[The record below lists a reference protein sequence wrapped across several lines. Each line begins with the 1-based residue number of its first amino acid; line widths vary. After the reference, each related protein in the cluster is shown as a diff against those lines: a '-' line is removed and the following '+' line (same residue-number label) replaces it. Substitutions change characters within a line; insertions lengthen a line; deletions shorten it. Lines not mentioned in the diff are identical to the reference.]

1 MNQAADLSQ
10 RLAEA
15 LFTGT
20 GIPHTCEDPKFI
32 ETHISWL
39 VLIGD
44 YVYKIKK
51 PLDLGFVDATT
62 LSSRKHFCEEELRLN
77 SRTAAN
83 IYLEVTAICG
93 SETEP
98 KLVKSGSET
107 SEPFEYAVKMRR
119 FPQPSILRNMAEK
132 DLLDKPIITALCTT
146 ISEFHKRLSA
156 TPHKYYGTPEQVH
169 APVMEN
175 FDSLNQLLKDSHKKL
190 LEQISDWTE
199 LEYRRI
205 GPGLKQRHKAG
216 FVRECHGD
224 LHLGNLLYIDGKCQA
239 FDCVE
244 FSQDLLWIDTAS
256 DIAFTI
262 MDLETH
268 GLHSLAHQFLNEYL
282 EITGDYALL
291 AVLPYYLVYRAM
303 VRAKIAAIR
312 AAQSDLDFTECD
324 HYLDRAAA
332 YSLEKNRGLILMCGL
347 SGSGKTTVANEI
359 ANITSF
365 IRIRSDVERKR
376 LFGIGLLQSSN
387 KSDINIYSPEA
398 NEKTLRSLIDLTRLI
413 LETGYG
419 VVVDSTMTHSKWRD
433 AFTLFAESIPVKWKI
448 VQCVTDD
455 ETARRRLGKRDQDA
469 SEATFT
475 HYLSQKDSFSPF
487 KSAEIKNLV
496 ILSNQDHEPV
506 QQTADRLA
514 KEFLITK

>member
-1 MNQAADLSQ
+1 MIQAGDLSL

-15 LFTGT
+15 LLTGT
-20 GIPHTCEDPKFI
+20 GIPHTCEDPELI

-39 VLIGD
+39 VLLGD

-51 PLDLGFVDATT
+51 PLNLGFVDATS

-77 SRTAAN
+77 SRTAAD

-98 KLVKSGSET
+98 LVVTAGSET
-107 SEPFEYAVKMRR
+107 TEPFEYAVKMSR
-119 FPQPSILRNMAEK
+119 FPQSSILRNIAEK
-132 DLLDKPIITALCTT
+132 GLLTRLIVTALGTT
-146 ISEFHKRLSA
+146 VSEFHNSLST
-156 TPHKYYGTPEQVH
+156 TPHENFGTPEQVH
-169 APVMEN
+169 APVLEN
-175 FDSLNQLLKDSHKKL
+175 FDSLSHRLSDNHKKIL
-190 LEQISDWTE
+190 KQLSDWTE
-199 LEYRRI
+199 SEYRRI
-205 GPGLKQRHKAG
+205 HSELDRRHRAG

-224 LHLGNLLYIDGKCQA
+224 LHLGNLLYRHGKCQA

-268 GLHSLAHQFLNEYL
+268 GLHNFAHQFLNEYL
-282 EITGDYALL
+282 EMTGDYALL
-291 AVLPYYLVYRAM
+291 TVLPYYLVYRAM

-332 YSLEKNRGLILMCGL
+332 YSQNKNRGLILMCGL

-359 ANITSF
+359 ANSTSF
-365 IRIRSDVERKR
+365 IRIRSDIERKR
-376 LFGIGLLQSSN
+376 LFGVGLLESSDGN
-387 KSDINIYSPEA
+387 DINIYSPEA
-398 NEKTLRSLIDLTRLI
+398 NKKTLDILIDLARQI
-413 LETGYG
+413 LESGHG
-419 VVVDSTMTHSKWRD
+419 VVVDSTMIHSEWRD
-433 AFTLFAESIPVKWKI
+433 AFTLFADSIPLKWKI

-475 HYLSQKDSFSPF
+475 HYLNQKDSFSPF
-487 KSAEIKNLV
+487 TKAETNNLV
-496 ILSNQDHEPV
+496 ILSSQDHAPV
-506 QQTADRLA
+506 AQVAQRLA
-514 KEFLITK
+514 REFLITT